1 MNCKP
6 RSIVAR
12 LLSHQVK
19 QKIMNKS
26 KDLKCTTVFID
37 KDYLRE
43 KVTIR
48 KGLWEQ
54 VKKIRKQN
62 KFAILVYDKSHPLP
76 IKLSLTGIKL
86 SPRRM
91 QF

>member
-1 MNCKP
+1 
-6 RSIVAR
+6 
-12 LLSHQVK
+12 
-19 QKIMNKS
+19 MNKA
-26 KDLKCTTVFID
+26 KELKCTTVFID

-62 KFAILVYDKSHPLP
+62 KFAILVYDKSAPLP